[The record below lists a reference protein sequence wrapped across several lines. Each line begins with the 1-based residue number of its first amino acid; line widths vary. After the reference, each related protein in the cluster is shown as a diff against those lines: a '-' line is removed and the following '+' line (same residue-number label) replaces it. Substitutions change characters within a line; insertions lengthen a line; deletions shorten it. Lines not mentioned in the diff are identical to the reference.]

1 MKTMADSMPNEQKK
15 HLPSFLTKEKVYRMY
30 EEEMTKRRKDGKHL
44 GYSQFRN
51 MWNIWKANFE
61 DVVIPKVHVCFN
73 LY

>member
-15 HLPSFLTKEKVYRMY
+15 HLPSFLAKEKVYRMY
-30 EEEMTKRRKDGKHL
+30 EEEMMKRRKDGKHL

-51 MWNIWKANFE
+51 MWKANFQ
-61 DVVIPKVHVCFN
+61 DVIIPKVSFN